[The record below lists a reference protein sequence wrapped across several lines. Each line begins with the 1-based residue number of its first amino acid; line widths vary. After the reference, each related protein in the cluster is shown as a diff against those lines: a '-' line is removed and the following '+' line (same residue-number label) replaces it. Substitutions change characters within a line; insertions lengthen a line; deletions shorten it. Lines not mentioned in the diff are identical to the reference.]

1 MVPRDWFSRGLLE
14 DLKYFNPFG
23 VGRHG
28 QQEGQPHGKRG
39 MNGS

>member
-23 VGRHG
+23 LGDMVSKKASPTAN
-28 QQEGQPHGKRG
+28 EA
-39 MNGS
+39 